1 MPSCSLSNSFL
12 LLDVSAIP
20 FDILQLQAVIYYE
33 TPLRS
38 LLLPFLHLICLLEG
52 YDISVHELTAWVNLI
67 GPDIRQLFMTLE
79 YLHYEHRSRPL
90 LLGGMARS
98 HTNTLLQHHID
109 LLMSQAQSHTPQ
121 QQRQPW
127 LHISDHIPGAQMTPL
142 CMQLVENDCATTR
155 SASLD
160 DDDDDRLLEQL
171 TTWMDNRSIIDSGIG
186 MTDKQIS
193 QVRGKAGET
202 DTYRLLFFIGVRSG

>member
-1 MPSCSLSNSFL
+1 MISLSNSFI

-67 GPDIRQLFMTLE
+67 GPDIRHLFMTLE
-79 YLHYEHRSRPL
+79 YLHYEQRSRPL
-90 LLGGMARS
+90 LLCSQGGMARS
-98 HTNTLLQHHID
+98 HSNTLLQHHID
-109 LLMSQAQSHTPQ
+109 FLMSQAQSHTPQ
-121 QQRQPW
+121 QQQQPW

-142 CMQLVENDCATTR
+142 CMQLVENDCATPR
-155 SASLD
+155 SASLCD
-160 DDDDDRLLEQL
+160 DDDGLLEQL

-193 QVRGKAGET
+193 QVRAKAG
-202 DTYRLLFFIGVRSG
+202 